1 MSGGAMLSLAALL
14 QATANDDLVAIAD
27 LLDTMGPAEQERALR
42 QSLRWLVR
50 YIEKRPGGMALWQ
63 QTWREADSGPR

>member
-14 QATANDDLVAIAD
+14 QATANDDLVAVAD
-27 LLDTMGPAEQERALR
+27 LMDTMTPAEKERALR

>member
-1 MSGGAMLSLAALL
+1 MSAGATLAVAALL
-14 QATANDDLVAIAD
+14 QAMANDDVVAVAD
-27 LLDTMGPAEQERALR
+27 LMDTMTPAEKERALR
-42 QSLRWLVR
+42 QSLRFLVG